1 MKVASWK
8 RLHMFQ
14 PHLCELQVECW
25 EGEQDSELDSW
36 QLGSNLRSVEVI
48 QGLRGDW
55 YECANC
61 PIRDGAFGDEESP
74 YWDLYGDHAFR
85 KLPSDIT
92 GWAVLGELQGLYGP
106 CQPT

>member
-48 QGLRGDW
+48 QGLRGSLV
-55 YECANC
+55 
-61 PIRDGAFGDEESP
+61 RMRQ
-74 YWDLYGDHAFR
+74 L
-85 KLPSDIT
+85 SDT
-92 GWAVLGELQGLYGP
+92 GW
-106 CQPT
+106 CFWT